1 MLFFGAFVMRYRI
14 EMVLS
19 FPLIALLMAVYFDL
33 GFAKDSPVQNPE
45 KLYREPRL
53 MVLLVV
59 CGIVLIVTS
68 FIHLPWLA
76 QMFPKSSVR

>member
-1 MLFFGAFVMRYRI
+1 
-14 EMVLS
+14 
-19 FPLIALLMAVYFDL
+19 
-33 GFAKDSPVQNPE
+33 
-45 KLYREPRL
+45 